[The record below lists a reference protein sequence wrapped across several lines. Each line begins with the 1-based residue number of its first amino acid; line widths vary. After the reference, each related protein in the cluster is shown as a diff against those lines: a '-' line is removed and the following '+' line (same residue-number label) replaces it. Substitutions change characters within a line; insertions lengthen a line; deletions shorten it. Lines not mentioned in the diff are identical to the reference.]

1 MKHIIRIR
9 YNILMFL
16 IFSVLT
22 ITGCSFVSH
31 YDSMS
36 YKQLTDL
43 KGDMK
48 VFFESCQ
55 SDGGSGDSTLLR
67 LNDFKKASARAYEY
81 EKGKQLNDDTAAQ
94 LEIIDDTVSKVIK
107 RYKLNVIDGATC
119 KERQDKKLVVETGCL
134 TSGYCEGKWKAL
146 DKMFDI
152 AISTENSKI
161 KDKQK

>member
-1 MKHIIRIR
+1 MNYIIRAQS
-9 YNILMFL
+9 NIFVFL
-16 IFSVLT
+16 IISLLS

-48 VFFESCQ
+48 VFFESCKT
-55 SDGGSGDSTLLR
+55 DGASGDSQFLR

-81 EKGKQLNDDTAAQ
+81 EKGKKLNDDTVAQ
-94 LEIIDDTVSKVIK
+94 LKIIDETISMVIT
-107 RYKLNVIDGATC
+107 RYKINVIDGIEC
-119 KERQDKKLVVETGCL
+119 KERQDKKLIAETGCL
-134 TSGYCEGKWKAL
+134 TSGYCIGKWKVL
-146 DKMFDI
+146 SEMFDI

-161 KDKQK
+161 NDKK